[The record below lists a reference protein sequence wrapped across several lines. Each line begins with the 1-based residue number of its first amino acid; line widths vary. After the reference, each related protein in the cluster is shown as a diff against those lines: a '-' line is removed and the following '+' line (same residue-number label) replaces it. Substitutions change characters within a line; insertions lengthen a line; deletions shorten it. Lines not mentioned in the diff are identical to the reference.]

1 MFVYCLYTER
11 YFCLLY
17 SEIKS
22 CIALAATFTS
32 FTCTH
37 KYVRLKTI
45 FMYLNNFKQQTIVK
59 DGLSLKI

>member
-32 FTCTH
+32 LHVHTNMS
-37 KYVRLKTI
+37 RLKTI

-59 DGLSLKI
+59 DGLLLKI

>member
-32 FTCTH
+32 CTCTH
-37 KYVRLKTI
+37 KYVKIKNYFYVSQQFQTA
-45 FMYLNNFKQQTIVK
+45 NNC
-59 DGLSLKI
+59 